1 MERIVTKQILFS
13 QNKAQYNKLK
23 NSVKSFL
30 DRYCKDTAIKD
41 GIFTVIENYARQ
53 NDVKTEVLRYPFH
66 DNNLW
71 AIAFIKEDTVFIC
84 INTDL
89 LLCQQLFAAAHEL
102 YHVICYVDDSDP
114 DTLRNGSLL
123 KRETVDEISGNEEEL
138 EANAFASML
147 LMPEDAVTEQIQLQ
161 GINPKQISIE
171 SILMM
176 MDTFAMPYKAC
187 VLRMLECGYINEE
200 TALELYK
207 IDEKEVNAAIS
218 RFGKARIWNRN
229 GHGTESFGSLFES
242 FHINAENEYLV
253 PSREEEDRG
262 YITKLREQF
271 DIDPEAYV

>member
-13 QNKAQYNKLK
+13 KDRNQYNKLRSTT
-23 NSVKSFL
+23 NEFL
-30 DRYCKDTAIKD
+30 NQYCKDTAIKD
-41 GIFTVIENYARQ
+41 SVFTVIENYARQ
-53 NDVKTEVLRYPFH
+53 NGVKSEVLRYPFH

-71 AIAFIKEDTVFIC
+71 AVAFIKEDTVFIC

-123 KRETVDEISGNEEEL
+123 KRETVDEISGNDEEL

-147 LMPEDAVTEQIQLQ
+147 LMPEEAVREQIQLQ
-161 GINPKQISIE
+161 GIDVNQISLE

-187 VLRMLECGYINEE
+187 VLRMFECGYIEEE
-200 TALELYK
+200 TALELYG
-207 IDEKEVNAAIS
+207 IDDKEVNAAIS
-218 RFGKARIWNRN
+218 RYGKARIWNRN
-229 GHGTESFGSLFES
+229 GNGTESFGSLFEA
-242 FHINAENEYLV
+242 FHINAENEYLT
-253 PSREEEDRG
+253 PSRKEEDRG

-271 DIDPEAYV
+271 NIDPEAYL